1 MIMKKILFFSLLLF
15 ATAVTKAEDVSF
27 TASAPE
33 AVPNGQTFQL
43 VYSINATAKELRIPE
58 IFDFEIVAGPFQSKN
73 SSTQIINGSITHS
86 TSLRFTYTLIPKKEG
101 TFTIPAAT
109 IMVDKQKYSS
119 NTLTIKVLPADEE
132 VAPSNNSSNTAP
144 KTQAVTNDNLFIR
157 TIVSHK
163 NVYEQEYILVTYKI
177 YTRVDLVNIDKVK
190 FPDFKDFLMQE
201 IDLPKDKQFALENY
215 NGKNYNTI
223 TLRQVLLYPQRSG
236 TLEIEK
242 MTCDAIVRVRN
253 NRPSRSI
260 FDDFFDTYQEIVK
273 PIASNTE
280 KIEVKALPSGKP
292 AGFSGA
298 TGTFTLSSSINKTE
312 LTTNE
317 SVTIKLK
324 ISGNGNIK
332 LIKNPEIKFPA
343 DFEVYDPKVENNFTN
358 TTAGVSGTK
367 TIEYLAIPRH
377 SGTFTIPPIEF
388 SYFDTKSKTYKTLQ
402 SESFTLN
409 VAKGAVGEEDGNAPM
424 VNNFTNKE
432 SVKMLGSDI
441 RHISMNDFQLHK
453 PTPFFFGTWGFAFAY
468 IIPLVIVMLVFWFFR
483 KQAKENADIIKVRN
497 RKANKIAQKRLRTAE
512 KYLKEQKKEEFYS
525 ELLKAIWGYLCDK
538 LSIPQAQLNKD
549 NVETE
554 LRKHN
559 LEEDSI
565 QDFMQ
570 VLNNC
575 EFAQYAPGE
584 NIEARDH
591 LYADT
596 IRIITLLE
604 ERKKNKNEY
613 EVG

>member
-58 IFDFEIVAGPFQSKN
+58 ISDFEIVAGPFQSKN

-86 TSLRFTYTLIPKKEG
+86 TSLRFTYTLLPKKEG

-201 IDLPKDKQFALENY
+201 IELPKDKQFALENY

-388 SYFDTKSKTYKTLQ
+388 SYFDTKSKTYKTLK

-409 VAKGAVGEEDGNAPM
+409 VAKGAVGEEDGNAPI

-453 PTPFFFGTWGFAFAY
+453 PAPFFFGTWGFAFAY

-604 ERKKNKNEY
+604 ERIKI
-613 EVG
+613 

>member
-58 IFDFEIVAGPFQSKN
+58 ISDFEIVAGPFQSKS

-86 TSLRFTYTLIPKKEG
+86 TSLRFTYTLLPKKEG

-201 IDLPKDKQFALENY
+201 IELPKDKQFALENY

-388 SYFDTKSKTYKTLQ
+388 SYFDTKSKTYKTLK

-409 VAKGAVGEEDGNAPM
+409 VAKGAIGEEEGNAPI

-453 PTPFFFGTWGFAFAY
+453 PAPFFFGTWGFAFAY
-468 IIPLVIVMLVFWFFR
+468 IIPLIIVMLVFWFFR

-549 NVETE
+549 NVENE

-604 ERKKNKNEY
+604 ERIKK
-613 EVG
+613 

>member
-604 ERKKNKNEY
+604 ERIKK
-613 EVG
+613 

>member
-253 NRPSRSI
+253 NRPSRSF

-280 KIEVKALPSGKP
+280 KIEVKALPSDKP

-468 IIPLVIVMLVFWFFR
+468 IFPLVIVMLVFWFFR

-604 ERKKNKNEY
+604 ERIKK
-613 EVG
+613 

>member
-1 MIMKKILFFSLLLF
+1 MIMKKFFFFALLLF

-58 IFDFEIVAGPFQSKN
+58 ISDFEIVAGPFQSKS

-86 TSLRFTYTLIPKKEG
+86 TSLRFTYTLLPKKEG

-132 VAPSNNSSNTAP
+132 ITPSNNSNNSVP

-157 TIVSHK
+157 TIVSRK

-201 IDLPKDKQFALENY
+201 IELPKDKQFALENY

-280 KIEVKALPSGKP
+280 KIEVNALPAGKP
-292 AGFSGA
+292 VGFSGA

-332 LIKNPEIKFPA
+332 LLKNPEIKFPA

-358 TTAGVSGTK
+358 TTSGVSGTK

-377 SGTFTIPPIEF
+377 SGTFTIPAVEF

-409 VAKGAVGEEDGNAPM
+409 VAKGAASEDTENAPI

-483 KQAKENADIIKVRN
+483 KQAKENTDIIKVRN

-554 LRKHN
+554 LRKHH
-559 LEEDSI
+559 LEEEFI

-584 NIEARDH
+584 NIEARDN
-591 LYADT
+591 LYTDT

-604 ERKKNKNEY
+604 ERIKK
-613 EVG
+613 

>member
-58 IFDFEIVAGPFQSKN
+58 ISDFEIVAGPFQSKN

-86 TSLRFTYTLIPKKEG
+86 TSLRFTYTLLPKKEG

-201 IDLPKDKQFALENY
+201 IELPKDKQFALENY

-388 SYFDTKSKTYKTLQ
+388 SYFDTKSKTYKTLK

-409 VAKGAVGEEDGNAPM
+409 VAKGAVGEEDGNAPI

-453 PTPFFFGTWGFAFAY
+453 PAPFFFGTWGFAFAY

-497 RKANKIAQKRLRTAE
+497 RKANKIAQKRLRSAE

-549 NVETE
+549 NVENE

-604 ERKKNKNEY
+604 ERIKK
-613 EVG
+613 

>member
-58 IFDFEIVAGPFQSKN
+58 ISDFEIVAGPFQSKN

-86 TSLRFTYTLIPKKEG
+86 TSLRFTYTLLPKKEG

-201 IDLPKDKQFALENY
+201 IELPKDKQFALENY

-273 PIASNTE
+273 PMASNTE

-388 SYFDTKSKTYKTLQ
+388 SYFDTKSKTYKTLK

-409 VAKGAVGEEDGNAPM
+409 VAKGAVGEEDGNAPI

-453 PTPFFFGTWGFAFAY
+453 PAPFFFGTWGFAFAY

-549 NVETE
+549 NVENE

-604 ERKKNKNEY
+604 ERIKI
-613 EVG
+613 

>member
-58 IFDFEIVAGPFQSKN
+58 ISDFEIVAGPFQSKN

-86 TSLRFTYTLIPKKEG
+86 TSLRFTYTLLPKKEG

-201 IDLPKDKQFALENY
+201 IELPKDKQFALENY

-388 SYFDTKSKTYKTLQ
+388 AYFDTKSKTYKTLK

-409 VAKGAVGEEDGNAPM
+409 VAKGAVGEEDGNAPI

-453 PTPFFFGTWGFAFAY
+453 PAPFFFGTWGFAFAY

-549 NVETE
+549 NVENE

-604 ERKKNKNEY
+604 ERIKK
-613 EVG
+613 

>member
-58 IFDFEIVAGPFQSKN
+58 ISDFEIVAGPFQSKN

-86 TSLRFTYTLIPKKEG
+86 TSLRFTYTLLPKKEG

-201 IDLPKDKQFALENY
+201 IELPKDKQFALENY

-388 SYFDTKSKTYKTLQ
+388 SYFDTKSKTYKTLK

-453 PTPFFFGTWGFAFAY
+453 PAPFFFGTWGFAFAY

-549 NVETE
+549 NVENE

-604 ERKKNKNEY
+604 ERIKK
-613 EVG
+613 

>member
-468 IIPLVIVMLVFWFFR
+468 IFPLVIVMLVFWFFR

-604 ERKKNKNEY
+604 ERIKK
-613 EVG
+613 

>member
-260 FDDFFDTYQEIVK
+260 FDDFFDTYQKIVK

-604 ERKKNKNEY
+604 ERIKK
-613 EVG
+613 